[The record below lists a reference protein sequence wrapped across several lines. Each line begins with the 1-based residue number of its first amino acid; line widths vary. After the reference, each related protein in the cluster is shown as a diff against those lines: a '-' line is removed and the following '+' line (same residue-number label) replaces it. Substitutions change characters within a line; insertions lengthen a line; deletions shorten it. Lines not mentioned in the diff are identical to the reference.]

1 VIKRNIAREAK
12 VDASVVQVMYQDL
25 KKRYGDK
32 YISSGGLGYQSPDF
46 ARIVGHAMD
55 IDQDGRIHL
64 TEYIRFLL
72 ILNSKDLDQSLRELF
87 EVFDSDKNGYISR
100 GEVAR
105 IFTAADEMLGRV
117 NNTQRAENF
126 FNKVDTDHDN
136 RLSREEFV
144 LHAKKDPSIMKD
156 LDEIRSIILCK

>member
-1 VIKRNIAREAK
+1 
-12 VDASVVQVMYQDL
+12 VVQVMYQDL

-32 YISSGGLGYQSPDF
+32 YISSDDLGYQSSHF
-46 ARIVGHAMD
+46 AKIVGHAMD
-55 IDQDGRIHL
+55 FDQDERIHL

-72 ILNSKDLDQSLRELF
+72 LLNSKDVDQSLRALF
-87 EVFDSDKNGYISR
+87 EVFDSDKNKHISR

-117 NNTQRAENF
+117 NNTQRAEDF
-126 FNKVDTDHDN
+126 FDKVDTDHDN
-136 RLSREEFV
+136 RLSCEEFV
-144 LHAKKDPSIMKD
+144 FHAKSDPSIMKD